1 MSYRKHGG
9 LHFIRI
15 GRICISLSVRK
26 AKRVSEC
33 ATSTTSTT
41 LECAIRELVHT
52 EFANGGQR

>member
-33 ATSTTSTT
+33 ATSTA
-41 LECAIRELVHT
+41 LEREIRELVHT
-52 EFANGGQR
+52 KFANGGQR